1 MLAHVLSRQH
11 GARVLSSV
19 TQRMSS
25 TSNAALRRQLASP
38 ESLEGLQQKGWIVAS
53 GPGEGTQ
60 KLTRDY
66 KFPNFIEAW
75 GFMSRV
81 AIWAEKLNVSARR
94 LRTSRRNRLLPT
106 RCTRVSLTDDA
117 RSSSITPSGRMSTI
131 ACQSRS
137 RPMTKATVSRRS
149 TSKWQTGSS
158 NLPASK
164 RHDALNS
171 GRTSVQQVTETRRHP
186 RDAWA
191 LRPTALVRNIGED
204 KRHTL
209 STT

>member
-81 AIWAEKLNVSARR
+81 AIWAEKLNHHPEWSNVYNRVSIA
-94 LRTSRRNRLLPT
+94 LTTHDEGNRL
-106 RCTRVSLTDDA
+106 
-117 RSSSITPSGRMSTI
+117 
-131 ACQSRS
+131 
-137 RPMTKATVSRRS
+137 
-149 TSKWQTGSS
+149 
-158 NLPASK
+158 
-164 RHDALNS
+164 
-171 GRTSVQQVTETRRHP
+171 
-186 RDAWA
+186 
-191 LRPTALVRNIGED
+191 TALDVKMADRIEQLAGEQA
-204 KRHTL
+204 
-209 STT
+209 S